1 MGPEMQQQ
9 QRRTVV
15 VTGASDGIGAATA
28 RALARG
34 GHEVVVVGRSPER
47 TNAVAD
53 ELGAARHVVDYADLA
68 AVAGLADRLAAAHP
82 RLDVLVN
89 NAGLV
94 AGARSTTRDGH
105 ELTFQVN
112 HLAPMLL
119 TLRLRGPLAAAHG
132 RVVTTASAAAL
143 GRQAV
148 VDLDDLESTRRY
160 RALAVYATTK
170 LENIL
175 TTAELARRWAGDGI
189 TAAAAH
195 PGMVGSSF
203 GSAGTAPVRLF
214 MAAARRFLRTPEQ
227 GADTLVWLAT
237 APAGEWESGG
247 YYADRKRT
255 AAPVDPRLAA
265 DLWDR
270 TVQLLAAYVG

>member
-1 MGPEMQQQ
+1 MRSEMQ
-9 QRRTVV
+9 RTMG
-15 VTGASDGIGAATA
+15 VTGASDGRGAAPA
-28 RALARG
+28 RPLARG
-34 GHEVVVVGRSPER
+34 GDEVVVVGRSPDR
-47 TNAVAD
+47 THAVAD
-53 ELGAARHVVDYADLA
+53 ELGAERHVVDYADLA
-68 AVAGLADRLAAAHP
+68 EVAGLADRLAAGHP

-89 NAGLV
+89 NAGLM

-119 TLRLRGPLAAAHG
+119 TMRLRGPLTAARG
-132 RVVTTASAAAL
+132 RVVTPASAAAL
-143 GRQAV
+143 SRQAA

-160 RALAVYATTK
+160 RALAAYATTK

-175 TTAELARRWAGDGI
+175 MTAELARRWADDGV

-203 GSAGTAPVRLF
+203 GSASTAPVRLF

-237 APAGEWESGG
+237 APTGEWESGG
-247 YYADRKRT
+247 YYTDRKLTR
-255 AAPVDPRLAA
+255 APDDPRLAA

-270 TVQLLAAYVG
+270 SVELLAAYVG

>member
-1 MGPEMQQQ
+1 MGSQTP
-9 QRRTVV
+9 RTIV
-15 VTGASDGIGAATA
+15 VTGASDGIGAAAA
-28 RALARG
+28 RAIARG
-34 GHEVVVVGRSPER
+34 GDRVVVVGRSPAR

-53 ELGAARHVVDYADLA
+53 ELGAERHVVDYADLS
-68 AVAGLADRLAAAHP
+68 AVARLAERLAAGHP
-82 RLDVLVN
+82 RLDALVN

-119 TLRLRGPLAAAHG
+119 TLRLREALAAAGG

-143 GRQAV
+143 SRQAR
-148 VDLDDLESTRRY
+148 VDLDDLDSTRRY
-160 RALAVYATTK
+160 RALAAYATTK

-175 TTAELARRWAGDGI
+175 LTAELARRWAGDGI

-203 GSAGTAPVRLF
+203 GSAATAPVRLF
-214 MAAARRFLRTPEQ
+214 MAATRRFLRTPEQ

-237 APAGEWESGG
+237 APPGTWESGG
-247 YYADRKRT
+247 YYTHCRLT
-255 AAPVDPRLAA
+255 PAPVDRQLAA
-265 DLWDR
+265 GLWDR
-270 TVQLLAAYVG
+270 SLDLLAAHVG